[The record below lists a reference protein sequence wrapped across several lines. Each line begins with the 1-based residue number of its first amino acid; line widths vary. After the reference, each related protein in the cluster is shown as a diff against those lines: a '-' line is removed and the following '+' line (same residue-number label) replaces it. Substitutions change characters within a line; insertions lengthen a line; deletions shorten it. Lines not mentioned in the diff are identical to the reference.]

1 MVSKAAKKGIK
12 FSANIYKRTRNG
24 TDILPSD
31 PNMSKF
37 NLKNISLAPDLNQ
50 LKYLCQ
56 EFMKLT
62 LAQCDKLGF
71 DSNKKAELV
80 ASLLKQSQKE
90 GIFALADT
98 AVFVQEPNL
107 VSNILWSFMMCS
119 SNISDHH
126 HLCQRT

>member
-1 MVSKAAKKGIK
+1 MISKVAKKGTK

-24 TDILPSD
+24 TDITPSD
-31 PNMSKF
+31 PAMAKF
-37 NLKNISLAPDLNQ
+37 NLKNISSAPDLNQ

-62 LAQCDKLGF
+62 LAQCDKLEL
-71 DSNKKAELV
+71 DASKKGELV

-107 VSNILWSFMMCS
+107 V
-119 SNISDHH
+119 
-126 HLCQRT
+126 RT